1 MEQDPSLY
9 IKTIES
15 ILSFLDKN
23 IWPLIILAIVIIT
36 RKSLASSIERL
47 IKLSFSFAGASGAIE
62 AASPVAQTTKPTQT
76 HADVKEPVE
85 RTQEPILVENPAPK
99 KDSWISQVFDAF
111 ESKDSNSANQL
122 FEGAQRAETDK
133 DRRRENE
140 AIYLYISFTKGN
152 DQSSLEKLEQL
163 YKQSENDQQI
173 KNCAS
178 WLSAIYID
186 SNDHKKDKQLF
197 EDAISRTK
205 GQSNITGLT
214 IKLSSALINLGESD
228 KSLKI
233 LEHRLSIITDESEKG
248 SLYEAIAHVYKEI
261 GNTDAQAIALEK
273 SVEYSPGNRE
283 RLFNAAYAQSNENMD
298 LLSVKN
304 YLTLLNLD
312 PNHATALN
320 NLAVAASELKLPG
333 KQVELLDKSKNKGS
347 TLAMSNLANIYIES
361 GLYDEAESILNEAR
375 KSEDPHENVG
385 TSLYNLKAKIAK
397 EQESWITAIKDAENI
412 QRNIRLYGEAYFDTT
427 QQKEWAT
434 TWKINNKTE
443 TTFLVHDNVIS
454 AEWLTIE
461 TNFTTETT
469 YTNKLTGTIHNR
481 SAKFLHT
488 KKNTNKNTKAT
499 LLGLSQDKST
509 SLLAYITSD
518 GSKINLFTT
527 TDENKASMTLYRI
540 LKNQTNNTA
549 EH

>member
-23 IWPLIILAIVIIT
+23 IWPVIILTIVIIT

-47 IKLSFSFAGASGAIE
+47 IKLNFSFAGATGAIE
-62 AASPVAQTTKPTQT
+62 AASPVAPTIKPAQM
-76 HADVKEPVE
+76 HADIKESVE
-85 RTQEPILVENPAPK
+85 RTQEPVLLENSPPK
-99 KDSWISQVFDAF
+99 KESWITQVFDAF
-111 ESKDSNSANQL
+111 ERGERNSANQS
-122 FEGAQRAETDK
+122 FEEAQRTETDK

-152 DQSSLEKLEQL
+152 DQSSLEKLEHL

-173 KNCAS
+173 KECAS
-178 WLSAIYID
+178 WLSLIYND
-186 SNDHKKDKQLF
+186 SNDHKKDKLLF
-197 EDAISRTK
+197 ENAITRAK
-205 GQSNITGLT
+205 DQSNITEFT

-228 KSLKI
+228 KSLKT
-233 LEHRLSIITDESEKG
+233 LEQRLSAVTDDNEKG
-248 SLYEAIAHVYKEI
+248 SLYEAIAHIYKEL

-273 SVEYSPGNRE
+273 SVEYSPGDRD

-312 PNHATALN
+312 PDHATALN

-361 GLYDEAESILNEAR
+361 GLYGDAESILNEAR

-385 TSLYNLKAKIAK
+385 TSLYNLKAKMAK
-397 EQESWITAIKDAENI
+397 EQEDWTSAIKDAENI
-412 QRNIRLYGEAYFDTT
+412 QRSIRLYGEAYFDSA
-427 QQKEWAT
+427 QQREWVA
-434 TWKINNKTE
+434 TWKINNKVE
-443 TTFLVHDNVIS
+443 TTFTTNGNTIT
-454 AEWLTIE
+454 AEWLTTE

-469 YTNKLTGTIHNR
+469 YANKITGIIHNR
-481 SAKFLHT
+481 SAKLLHT
-488 KKNTNKNTKAT
+488 KKNTNTKT
-499 LLGLSQDKST
+499 SLLGLAQDKST
-509 SLLAYITSD
+509 SLLAYISSD
-518 GSKINLFTT
+518 GSKITLFTT
-527 TDENKASMTLYRI
+527 TDKNKENMTLYKI
-540 LKNQTNNTA
+540 
-549 EH
+549 